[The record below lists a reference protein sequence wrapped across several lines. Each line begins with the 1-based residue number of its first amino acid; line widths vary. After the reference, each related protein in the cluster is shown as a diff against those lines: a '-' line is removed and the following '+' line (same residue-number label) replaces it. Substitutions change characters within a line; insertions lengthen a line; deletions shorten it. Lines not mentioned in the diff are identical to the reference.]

1 MLRSRAHIARHRS
14 SLRRL
19 APRLRTEVRAET
31 ARSIISRNRS
41 PDIPFSQSINPYRG
55 CEHGCSYCFARPS
68 HAYLN
73 LSPGLDFETRL
84 FAKANAAE
92 LLRRELARPGY
103 VPQPIALGINTDAYQ
118 PIERR
123 WRITRQLV
131 EVLLETRH
139 PFSLITK
146 NALIERDLD
155 LMRAAHFNVI
165 RVGES
170 VWSTWEPWNGEFDL
184 EWLQPVLDGAHAR
197 GIGVILGTP
206 TYAVPPWLWRT
217 YPEIAGDVATG
228 RPQGWGRRQ
237 EVDITHAAFRFH
249 AERVIRA
256 MMEHLKDVPNIIGFQ
271 LDNETKSVRR
281 FDSIRKA
288 FYLLRRA
295 QHSYGYRTH
304 MPNVAFRK
312 SDFMREQGYQ
322 GNLEYVRGEYDF
334 LVNKYAAYGDT
345 AVELD
350 CDAWLIHDEPTD
362 KAWHNA
368 HLYLQASRKS
378 LTRAKSMMSLMA
390 MDHLFPHLSL
400 IASLAT
406 LTYAILMQDWIL
418 TGIAGFALLLLLI
431 LRTVI
436 AHKAIK
442 HFDDDISI
450 LKLPFYEYGIIW
462 RNLANKIRY
471 WRADKNDFTSHKL

>member
-1 MLRSRAHIARHRS
+1 MIISTTTIITGAVVVLLAILGSLINPFLRS
-14 SLRRL
+14 LRFQK
-19 APRLRTEVRAET
+19 TET
-31 ARSIISRNRS
+31 AENQPPVSILITAHDNLAELERNLPMFLRQQYAADYQVIVVCQSTDGETQDFLKRIAAENPHLYYTYIPESSRYMSRKKLQITLGVKAAKHEWIILTEPN
-41 PDIPFSQSINPYRG
+41 
-55 CEHGCSYCFARPS
+55 CRPS
-68 HAYLN
+68 NDKWLQTMVRQCQDPNHLV
-73 LSPGLDFETRL
+73 L
-84 FAKANAAE
+84 
-92 LLRRELARPGY
+92 GY
-103 VPQPIALGINTDAYQ
+103 VALD
-118 PIERR
+118 E
-123 WRITRQLV
+123 
-131 EVLLETRH
+131 
-139 PFSLITK
+139 
-146 NALIERDLD
+146 
-155 LMRAAHFNVI
+155 
-165 RVGES
+165 
-170 VWSTWEPWNGEFDL
+170 
-184 EWLQPVLDGAHAR
+184 
-197 GIGVILGTP
+197 
-206 TYAVPPWLWRT
+206 
-217 YPEIAGDVATG
+217 
-228 RPQGWGRRQ
+228 
-237 EVDITHAAFRFH
+237 
-249 AERVIRA
+249 
-256 MMEHLKDVPNIIGFQ
+256 
-271 LDNETKSVRR
+271 ETKSVRR

-288 FYLLRRA
+288 YYVLRRA
-295 QHSYGYRTH
+295 QQTYGYRSH

-406 LTYAILMQDWIL
+406 LAYAILMQDWIL

-442 HFDDDISI
+442 HFDDDISL
-450 LKLPFYEYGIIW
+450 LKLPFYECGIIW